1 MLDTLQRTNQ
11 IPCPHELIF
20 YREEKDRGKIQIY
33 EVEIRAKE
41 NKAQ

>member
-1 MLDTLQRTNQ
+1 M
-11 IPCPHELIF
+11 ELIF
-20 YREEKDRGKIQIY
+20 YGEEKGNNKKQIY

>member
-1 MLDTLQRTNQ
+1 MKEKK
-11 IPCPHELIF
+11 ELIF
-20 YREEKDRGKIQIY
+20 YREEKDNSEKQIY